1 MMKEVK
7 RHYNRD
13 EKGKFT
19 KKAPKKMEPTYDSI
33 KAAVNS
39 VVHEF
44 VDETREAIR
53 VNGDNCDTSYL
64 LDVDACLR
72 DETGIDVSIFCSS
85 TKINRTG
92 AATPS
97 YTLYSKVMIPNYD
110 IPAYMLC
117 IAPGMDIES
126 NLVIFNYN
134 ATNTI
139 VCIIC
144 ALLGI
149 DMPTLNVTGENS
161 ESADGSGD
169 GGECDACEMEC
180 PCRNNPCCDY
190 EDNDD
195 DFDDDEVDDDDDE
208 IMVKYDIID
217 GTEIY
222 SMVHELIHSD
232 TDYIQHA
239 YALLGVKNQYTV
251 VVYGKLSTDA
261 FGGIAYTVLVNVT
274 SVDKVSNAMNQHNL
288 VFYPDVRDVLNSSAC
303 AGANMIDL
311 IDQCVADNNDAFE
324 CCGGGIV
331 PSEVDTIYDRICTIR
346 DSASR

>member
-1 MMKEVK
+1 MTKEVK

-44 VDETREAIR
+44 VDETREAIH
-53 VNGDNCDTSYL
+53 VNGDICDTSYL

-72 DETGIDVSIFCSS
+72 DEIGIEVGIFCDS

-149 DMPTLNVTGENS
+149 DMPTLNVTVENS

-169 GGECDACEMEC
+169 GCECDACEMEC
-180 PCRNNPCCDY
+180 PCRDNPLCDH
-190 EDNDD
+190 ED
-195 DFDDDEVDDDDDE
+195 DFDEDDDE
-208 IMVKYDIID
+208 FDNVMPYDTID

-222 SMVHELIHSD
+222 ALADDMICSD
-232 TDYIQHA
+232 ANYAQHG
-239 YALLGVKNQYTV
+239 YALLGVKKQYTV
-251 VVYGKLSTDA
+251 ILYGKMLSNDPEH
-261 FGGIAYTVLVNVT
+261 ISVDIIILV
-274 SVDKVSNAMNQHNL
+274 VDKVTAFVNRYASTQQLYLPNL
-288 VFYPDVRDVLNSSAC
+288 L
-303 AGANMIDL
+303 
-311 IDQCVADNNDAFE
+311 NDAAMSGMSLISE
-324 CCGGGIV
+324 LEEALCEMSDELVDGGV
-331 PSEVDTIYDRICTIR
+331 METSDVSTIIDRICNNPELA
-346 DSASR
+346 DF

>member
-53 VNGDNCDTSYL
+53 ANGDIGDTSYL
-64 LDVDACLR
+64 LDVDACLK

-92 AATPS
+92 VATPS
-97 YTLYSKVMIPNYD
+97 FTLYSKVLIPNYD

-126 NLVIFNYN
+126 NLEVFDYN
-134 ATNTI
+134 ATTTI
-139 VCIIC
+139 ACIIC

-149 DMPTLNVTGENS
+149 ATPTLNINGEIS
-161 ESADGSGD
+161 ESVDDSGD
-169 GGECDACEMEC
+169 GCECDEYELGY
-180 PCRNNPCCDY
+180 PCRNNACCDC
-190 EDNDD
+190 EDDDD
-195 DFDDDEVDDDDDE
+195 DFDDEDDDE
-208 IMVKYDIID
+208 FDNAMPYDTID

-222 SMVHELIHSD
+222 ALAADILCSD
-232 TDYIQHA
+232 ADYAQHG

-251 VVYGKLSTDA
+251 ILYGKMLGNA
-261 FGGIAYTVLVNVT
+261 PKHINVDIVILA
-274 SVDKVSNAMNQHNL
+274 VDKVT
-288 VFYPDVRDVLNSSAC
+288 SSVDRYTSTQQLYLP
-303 AGANMIDL
+303 NIL
-311 IDQCVADNNDAFE
+311 NDAATSGMSLISELEQALREMRDEFVN
-324 CCGGGIV
+324 GGV
-331 PSEVDTIYDRICTIR
+331 METSDVNTIIDRIRT
-346 DSASR
+346 DPELGDY